1 MVNKN
6 GHLFVFCGDFYRHQ
20 ELSKKYDI
28 DIQNSLESIDTL
40 VKGVVDATL
49 ATQNFIITA
58 ESMEPG
64 ICIIGGVRDGIKI
77 IDRLLKLPNHF
88 FPIFGLVVG
97 YPDEKNNSKPHLYM
111 KKYLQR
117 KGWAKKQTMRKEIYV
132 YSCINLFLLT
142 VSIHHSFA
150 KFVKFIKSRK

>member
-49 ATQNFIITA
+49 ATQYFIITA
-58 ESMEPG
+58 ESMESG

-77 IDRLLKLPNHF
+77 IDRLLKLLNHF
-88 FPIFGLVVG
+88 FQFLFLWSAIQ
-97 YPDEKNNSKPHLYM
+97 M
-111 KKYLQR
+111 KKIIL
-117 KGWAKKQTMRKEIYV
+117 
-132 YSCINLFLLT
+132 NLT
-142 VSIHHSFA
+142 
-150 KFVKFIKSRK
+150 FI